1 MSHKKG
7 KEGSSSETNANV
19 NNISVTN
26 RQLNVRPFQI
36 NENRNETASDW
47 EKWLRNIE
55 RQSRYFGIN
64 DPEMKK
70 DGLIIYGG
78 QIIADLE
85 DTLLDLTGEEAGED
99 AYAQLINKLNKHFLP
114 KKNKDFARFQFGNL
128 KQSHD
133 ESLSRYYTRI
143 REIARKCDFSN
154 ESEAIRDHLIKTM
167 TNNVI
172 RIKAMRKNWTVD
184 EILEEAEL
192 DEETRAQAKEM
203 EKKVHS
209 DETVKRV
216 QNHRRQRRRL
226 SVSPT
231 RGKVDYLCR
240 RCGYDRTH
248 KQCPAIGSLC
258 NACGKR
264 NHYAKVCR
272 SKPVERSLKGRGQ
285 RRFEHKGTLREESQR
300 NKEVPEVKNVK
311 HVTHSRNRS
320 PSTESSTS
328 SDNDLV
334 NHLKIHRT
342 GDEKNLS
349 CGIYINR
356 YKTIVKPDT
365 GAESNI
371 MDEIQFQALKDKSPE
386 LQIHESKVK
395 LNTLKEKLPVKGEC
409 MVTIENET
417 RITQAPLVIVEG
429 KINSLPLLGRTTL
442 EELGMVKIDVKG
454 RLKEPNKPSGS
465 SNVRKLQETQPGID
479 ELLKPYQHLFQ
490 GIGRA
495 TRNGEEIQL
504 HLPMDKDAEPV
515 AQKPRRTAY
524 HLMEP
529 LKKRL
534 QEFVEKDI
542 MEKVPDQ
549 EPITWCSPIVV
560 QPKPK
565 NPNDIRISLDLRIL
579 NKSMLRTRHVQAPI
593 IEDFITAFKGCST
606 FSKLDLNHGYH
617 QLVIDP
623 QSRQAMTF
631 GFTDIE

>member
-1 MSHKKG
+1 
-7 KEGSSSETNANV
+7 
-19 NNISVTN
+19 
-26 RQLNVRPFQI
+26 
-36 NENRNETASDW
+36 
-47 EKWLRNIE
+47 
-55 RQSRYFGIN
+55 
-64 DPEMKK
+64 
-70 DGLIIYGG
+70 
-78 QIIADLE
+78 
-85 DTLLDLTGEEAGED
+85 
-99 AYAQLINKLNKHFLP
+99 
-114 KKNKDFARFQFGNL
+114 
-128 KQSHD
+128 
-133 ESLSRYYTRI
+133 
-143 REIARKCDFSN
+143 
-154 ESEAIRDHLIKTM
+154 M

-192 DEETRAQAKEM
+192 DEETQAQAKEM

-216 QNHRRQRRRL
+216 QNHGRQRQRL

-342 GDEKNLS
+342 GDENNLS
-349 CGIYINR
+349 CGIYING
-356 YKTIVKPDT
+356 YKTIVEPDT

-395 LNTLKEKLPVKGEC
+395 LNTLKEKLPV
-409 MVTIENET
+409 T
-417 RITQAPLVIVEG
+417 RKV
-429 KINSLPLLGRTTL
+429 
-442 EELGMVKIDVKG
+442 
-454 RLKEPNKPSGS
+454 
-465 SNVRKLQETQPGID
+465 NV
-479 ELLKPYQHLFQ
+479 
-490 GIGRA
+490 
-495 TRNGEEIQL
+495 
-504 HLPMDKDAEPV
+504 
-515 AQKPRRTAY
+515 
-524 HLMEP
+524 
-529 LKKRL
+529 
-534 QEFVEKDI
+534 
-542 MEKVPDQ
+542 
-549 EPITWCSPIVV
+549 W
-560 QPKPK
+560 
-565 NPNDIRISLDLRIL
+565 
-579 NKSMLRTRHVQAPI
+579 
-593 IEDFITAFKGCST
+593 
-606 FSKLDLNHGYH
+606 
-617 QLVIDP
+617 
-623 QSRQAMTF
+623 
-631 GFTDIE
+631 